1 MDQPRHIQIKG
12 RPVAEGSYPLIITP
26 LVGHTP
32 ADIQDELQAI
42 LPQRP
47 DLLEW
52 RVDYFKGI
60 ADAAQVI
67 ATAHAIRKAA
77 PGLPLLLTRR
87 HVAEGGQPIALD
99 EAAVVALYTRACEA
113 GCVDLI
119 DYELSNAPQDLAR
132 LRAVSAAQGVAMIMS
147 YHNFECTPD
156 ADTLLGRFVQAANLG
171 ADVAK
176 VAVMPQDPQDV
187 LTLLSVTQRARQTLA
202 LPLIS
207 MSMSSLGA
215 LSRIAGWQYG
225 SAATFAMGKH
235 SSAPGQIAVDELR
248 ALIKGLKRASG
259 DG

>member
-1 MDQPRHIQIKG
+1 MEQPRHIQLKG

-26 LVGHTP
+26 LVGRTP
-32 ADIQDELQAI
+32 ADIQGELQAI

-52 RVDYFKGI
+52 RVDFFEGI
-60 ADAAQVI
+60 TDAAQVV
-67 ATAHAIRKAA
+67 ATARAIREAA
-77 PGLPLLLTRR
+77 AAVPLLLTRR

-99 EAAVVALYTRACEA
+99 EPGVVALYTRACEA

-132 LRAVSAAQGVAMIMS
+132 LRAVSAAQGVAMVMS
-147 YHNFECTPD
+147 YHNFQCTPD

-187 LTLLSVTQRARQTLA
+187 LTLLSATQRARQTLA

-207 MSMSSLGA
+207 MSMGSLGA
-215 LSRIAGWQYG
+215 LSRIAGWQFG
-225 SAATFAMGKH
+225 SAASFAVGQH
-235 SSAPGQIAVDELR
+235 ASAPGQIAVDELR
-248 ALIKGLKRASG
+248 ALIAGLKRASG
-259 DG
+259 G